1 MNKEKLYESPC
12 TMEIELVLEQTILAA
27 SAGPYPSF
35 SDEEEW

>member
-27 SAGPYPSF
+27 SGGPYPSF